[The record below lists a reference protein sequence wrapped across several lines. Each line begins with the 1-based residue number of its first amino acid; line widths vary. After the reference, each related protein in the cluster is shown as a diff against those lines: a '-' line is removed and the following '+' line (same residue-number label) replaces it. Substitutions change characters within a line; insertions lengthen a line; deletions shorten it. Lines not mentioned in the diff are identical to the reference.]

1 MREHKY
7 RAWDKKEKRWLNEFD
22 FAISGEGEVYLYT
35 QGISEDGFTRLT
47 EDVELVEYIGRKDIN
62 GKEIH
67 EGNILRDDYGRILL
81 VEWYKH
87 GFCFKA
93 ITETN
98 FLRARDIAQWF
109 EDSELFPEIIGN
121 MFEHKHLYK
130 GGGFHI

>member
-47 EDVELVEYIGRKDIN
+47 EDLELVEYIGRKDIN
-62 GKEIH
+62 GKEIY
-67 EGNILRDDYGRILL
+67 EGNILKDNYGRILL

-87 GFCFKA
+87 GFSFKA
-93 ITETN
+93 ITEAN

-109 EDSELFPEIIGN
+109 EDSEPFPEIIGDIYN
-121 MFEHKHLYK
+121 NPELMEANQ
-130 GGGFHI
+130 